1 MKGGI
6 IKKTFCIKGEFY
18 KTHTFPGLNEYIAQ
32 LGRHPKAGNRMKQ
45 EMMMVA
51 INSIQTQLGRWKTDK
66 PVIIHYQFCEPNK
79 GIKRDVMNVFSFAD
93 KVIEDALVK
102 AGVIQDDNPKY
113 VRNTTHDFVYGPEPY
128 IIVCIEELA

>member
-18 KTHTFPGLNEYIAQ
+18 KNHTFPGLNEYIAQ

-51 INSIQTQLGRWKTDK
+51 INAIQTQLGKWKTEKVHSCPSD
-66 PVIIHYQFCEPNK
+66 PGSDRRCRRGN
-79 GIKRDVMNVFSFAD
+79 RDHLCRQTQRQA
-93 KVIEDALVK
+93 
-102 AGVIQDDNPKY
+102 Q
-113 VRNTTHDFVYGPEPY
+113 
-128 IIVCIEELA
+128 